1 MSPSL
6 EPSGGDRGL
15 SAFPLSNGACPR
27 NRPLDHEDVIPTKER
42 FSREAPGAHFLEA
55 SDLPALSLYL
65 RSHGWLAEG
74 EVVTA
79 AAKAG
84 EGNMNYT
91 LRVITPRRSFIVK
104 QARPWVEKYPHI
116 AAPFE
121 RGEMEIRFYR
131 LVAGR
136 PAVRDAM
143 PRLLGG
149 DPTSGVLVLEDL
161 GEARDFTAMYRGL
174 LLADAE
180 LTSLV
185 SYLAALHRPFPNAD
199 RSTLRNRAMRA
210 LNHEHIF
217 RLPLA
222 RDNGLDLER
231 VTPGLA
237 GGSTWLKEDE
247 RYLREVTELG
257 ALYLAEDG
265 EALLH
270 GDYFPGSW
278 LQSQQG
284 VRVIDP
290 EFCFFGPAAFDL
302 GCMLA
307 HLYLSDQS
315 TALIER
321 LLPTYRELSGH
332 PVSEKQVRQF
342 AGVEIMRRLLGVAQL
357 PLSCGLEKK
366 NELLGS
372 SRSLVLG

>member
-1 MSPSL
+1 M
-6 EPSGGDRGL
+6 EPSGEDRGPRAFHL
-15 SAFPLSNGACPR
+15 S
-27 NRPLDHEDVIPTKER
+27 HYHKDVIPTKER
-42 FSREAPGAHFLEA
+42 FAREAPGAHLLEA
-55 SDLPALSLYL
+55 SDLPELSRYL
-65 RSHGWLAEG
+65 RSKGWLAED
-74 EVVTA
+74 EVVKT

-91 LRVITPRRSFIVK
+91 VRVVTPRRSIIVK

-121 RGEMEIRFYR
+121 RGEMEIHFYQ

-136 PAVRDAM
+136 PAVADVM
-143 PRLLGG
+143 PRLLGA

-161 GEARDFTAMYRGL
+161 VEASDFTTMYRGR

-185 SYLAALHRPFPNAD
+185 SYLAALHRPFPSTD
-199 RSTLRNRAMRA
+199 RSALRNRAMRA

-217 RLPLA
+217 RLPLV
-222 RDNGLDLER
+222 RENGIDLEA
-231 VTPGLA
+231 VTAGLA
-237 GGSTWLKEDE
+237 GASTSLKDDE

-257 ALYLAEDG
+257 ALYLADDG

-278 LQSQQG
+278 LQSERG

-307 HLYLSDQS
+307 HLHLSGQPP
-315 TALIER
+315 TIIGR
-321 LLPTYRELSGH
+321 LLPTYRELSG
-332 PVSEKQVRQF
+332 PLVSEKQVRQF

-366 NELLGS
+366 KELLGL